1 MTILE
6 STPKFTGS
14 MLNGIFRGRFI
25 AEIRAPQSE
34 NRPKN
39 PKKMAILGGAT
50 GAPCAEYLV
59 DENMRASDFC
69 FC

>member
-6 STPKFTGS
+6 STPKITGS

-39 PKKMAILGGAT
+39 PKNGPLWGAT

-59 DENMRASDFC
+59 DENMRARDFC
-69 FC
+69 F

>member
-6 STPKFTGS
+6 STPKITGS
-14 MLNGIFRGRFI
+14 MLNGIFRGRLI

-39 PKKMAILGGAT
+39 PKKWAVVGAT

-59 DENMRASDFC
+59 DENMRARDFG